1 MSRYKV
7 TITGIDTSKLKV
19 LKDEEVKFLLRDYLY
34 NHNEES
40 KQKLVMGNLKLVL
53 SSVKRFAQRVD
64 NLDDIFQIGCIG
76 LIKAI
81 NNFNLDL
88 NLKFSTYAV
97 PMIVG
102 EIKRYLRDNTQL
114 RISRQLKDLAYHA
127 MKIKE
132 EYLTKEQREISV
144 EEIAK
149 ILNVEVYQL
158 VEALESIQSVTSIFE
173 PLNSDGGDAIY
184 VIDIIQDKIDNE
196 DKILNS
202 LSLQKGLNSLN
213 EIQRKVI
220 SDRYFNK
227 KTQFE
232 IANEFAISQAQVS
245 RIEKSA
251 LRVLKEYF

>member
-1 MSRYKV
+1 
-7 TITGIDTSKLKV
+7 
-19 LKDEEVKFLLRDYLY
+19 
-34 NHNEES
+34 
-40 KQKLVMGNLKLVL
+40 
-53 SSVKRFAQRVD
+53 
-64 NLDDIFQIGCIG
+64 
-76 LIKAI
+76 
-81 NNFNLDL
+81 
-88 NLKFSTYAV
+88 
-97 PMIVG
+97 MIVG

-213 EIQRKVI
+213 EVQRKVI

>member
-97 PMIVG
+97 LYDCRRNQKIF
-102 EIKRYLRDNTQL
+102 KR
-114 RISRQLKDLAYHA
+114 
-127 MKIKE
+127 
-132 EYLTKEQREISV
+132 
-144 EEIAK
+144 
-149 ILNVEVYQL
+149 
-158 VEALESIQSVTSIFE
+158 
-173 PLNSDGGDAIY
+173 
-184 VIDIIQDKIDNE
+184 
-196 DKILNS
+196 
-202 LSLQKGLNSLN
+202 
-213 EIQRKVI
+213 
-220 SDRYFNK
+220 
-227 KTQFE
+227 
-232 IANEFAISQAQVS
+232 
-245 RIEKSA
+245 
-251 LRVLKEYF
+251 

>member
-88 NLKFSTYAV
+88 NLRFSTYAV

-213 EIQRKVI
+213 EVQRKVI

>member
-213 EIQRKVI
+213 EVQRKVI